1 MAEKEVDRK
10 RFSLNDL
17 QKMCMGVIAV
27 AGLWYNQIRESDH
40 IRADFREFVAVQA
53 GVDKI
58 QDYKIEENEN
68 GLTILINRFDF
79 HINSVGI
86 KSDEPH
92 IESE

>member
-1 MAEKEVDRK
+1 METKEADKK

-27 AGLWYNQIRESDH
+27 AGLWYNQIRESYH

-58 QDYKIEENEN
+58 QDYKIQESENN
-68 GLTILINRFDF
+68 LTILIDRFDN
-79 HINSVGI
+79 HLNSSGVKPDEI
-86 KSDEPH
+86 KV
-92 IESE
+92 ESE